1 MDWPASP
8 QVLHRTPL
16 AHRPSGPAHILST
29 PGAFGWKPLR
39 AFHTTLCSDF
49 EDQQQNWC
57 MSKKKR
63 TPKDLDFSSVDQ
75 ERLAAWRPAFD
86 WIRHER
92 WKPAGTVE
100 QLEANLAFILD
111 DLPLYSPF
119 TIENAVPARGLLSPK
134 PVNPPEKI
142 YKPDFVNWCIDVAK
156 IYLAALE
163 FSEKSPSLEDS
174 IREIAAIKELAEKL
188 YIGLTRTNQLTKYYM
203 HNVSGMNRTAQDSY
217 LRAAGESLPRC
228 HSESDLQKMDWYRRL
243 SGLIDFCKELE
254 IEFKLFTNPTK
265 GPLFN
270 KEFGTPE
277 FILVWNCHILLL
289 LLGEQTTGYRGC
301 NTAKL
306 AKVIRKFATAVE
318 LTTEWPD
325 EHLRSILEWYKA
337 RNRNREHI
345 KATETILEQ
354 QDLSEAD
361 RKTFET
367 RLDGLG
373 EQEAWLFE
381 NAGRVSEE
389 YRTGRGNLTLF
400 RDPMFP
406 LEME

>member
-1 MDWPASP
+1 
-8 QVLHRTPL
+8 
-16 AHRPSGPAHILST
+16 
-29 PGAFGWKPLR
+29 
-39 AFHTTLCSDF
+39 
-49 EDQQQNWC
+49 

-63 TPKDLDFSSVDQ
+63 ASKDLDFSSADQ

-134 PVNPPEKI
+134 PVNPPENI
-142 YKPDFVNWCIDVAK
+142 YKLVFVNWCVDVAI

-163 FSEKSPSLEDS
+163 FSEKSPTLEDS
-174 IREIAAIKELAEKL
+174 IRETKGIKELAEKL
-188 YIGLTRTNQLTKYYM
+188 YLGLTRTNQLTKYYM
-203 HNVSGMNRTAQDSY
+203 HNVSGLNRMAQDSY
-217 LRAAGESLPRC
+217 LRADGESLPRY
-228 HSESDLQKMDWYRRL
+228 HSESGLQKMDWYRRL

-254 IEFKLFTNPTK
+254 IEFNLFTNPTK

-270 KEFGTPE
+270 KEYGTPE
-277 FILVWNCHILLL
+277 FILVWNCHVLLL
-289 LLGEQTTGYRGC
+289 LLWELTTWYKGC

-306 AKVIRKFATAVE
+306 AKAVRKFATSVE

-337 RNRNREHI
+337 RDRNRKRI
-345 KATETILEQ
+345 KAAEAILKQ

-361 RKTFET
+361 RKTVET
-367 RLDGLG
+367 ILDGLG

-389 YRTGRGNLTLF
+389 HRTGRGNLTLF